1 MFLKRFHSEH
11 YILKLPS
18 ETETLNAFPT
28 PRSWSDLALLMKAGL
43 TSQDIINGLVG
54 EEVGLKLRGFL
65 ETKVD
70 VKDLLKEPRKWYELN
85 IDGKYMC
92 ALMLSSYINQ
102 HYKEVN
108 TVLPLLEVMMRD
120 SRDFIVVTCMGV
132 SENKL
137 ARFLQILSK
146 IKPDIVEML
155 GEVVERKRRVEVK

>member
-1 MFLKRFHSEH
+1 MNVSFLPAKANLLPAPLMNRVIKFKIDPPTEDSWAKWMTSHYGNDWDKRIYVFLKRFHSEH

-70 VKDLLKEPRKWYELN
+70 VKDLL
-85 IDGKYMC
+85 
-92 ALMLSSYINQ
+92 LSLI
-102 HYKEVN
+102 H
-108 TVLPLLEVMMRD
+108 
-120 SRDFIVVTCMGV
+120 I
-132 SENKL
+132 
-137 ARFLQILSK
+137 
-146 IKPDIVEML
+146 
-155 GEVVERKRRVEVK
+155 